1 MMNYETQFR
10 GEIGSV
16 GLSPQE
22 DAARRRRRRVAL
34 VVGVVAALVL
44 VVSIYSGWQRLH
56 GGASQGAANQQIPGV
71 TVIEARGSVVDK
83 RVSGTGSIAARR
95 DMPVGVVGEGGRVEA
110 VLVEP
115 GDWVRAGQPLVR
127 IERSVQSEQVAS
139 LAASVEVARADAKLA
154 ESNLVRAKAL
164 VGQGFI
170 SKADLESKTALRDA
184 AVARVNVAVAQL
196 NQARASMAR
205 LDVRA
210 PAAGLVLSR
219 TVEPGQIVSGG
230 SGVLFRIAMNG
241 EMEMKLAVNE
251 SDLPRIRA
259 GDRAEVT
266 PIGTSA
272 PYQGNVWQV
281 SPMVDPQSRQGVAR
295 ILLRYDPAVRPG
307 AFAQA
312 TIISG
317 RQSAFVLPQS
327 AVQSDDSGPFVY
339 IVDHDNHAQRRAIR
353 TGEVSDAGVAV
364 TGGLSGGE
372 HVVLS
377 AGGFLNPGDRVKPVL
392 SRTAN

>member
-1 MMNYETQFR
+1 
-10 GEIGSV
+10 
-16 GLSPQE
+16 
-22 DAARRRRRRVAL
+22 
-34 VVGVVAALVL
+34 VAALIL
-44 VVSIYSGWQRLH
+44 VFSIYSGWQRLH
-56 GGASQGAANQQIPGV
+56 GGATQGAANQQIPGV

-266 PIGTSA
+266 PIGAST

-339 IVDHDNHAQRRAIR
+339 VVDHDNHAQRRAIR